1 MSFELVNSNQK
12 VLNNEDI
19 FSNTEAELALIS
31 CILWDNRN
39 YEKVSDFLNENHFVD
54 EANKIIFTTIKNL
67 LDKNILVS
75 PNYSKKLSSRR

>member
-12 VLNNEDI
+12 VINNEDI

-39 YEKVSDFLNENHFVD
+39 YEKLSE
-54 EANKIIFTTIKNL
+54 TI
-67 LDKNILVS
+67 
-75 PNYSKKLSSRR
+75 